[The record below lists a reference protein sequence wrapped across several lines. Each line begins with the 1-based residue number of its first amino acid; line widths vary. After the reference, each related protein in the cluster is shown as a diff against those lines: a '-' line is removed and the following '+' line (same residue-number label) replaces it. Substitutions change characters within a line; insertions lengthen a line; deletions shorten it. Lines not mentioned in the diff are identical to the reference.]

1 MENEMRKYINKV
13 KNFGQFLN
21 ENSEQQ
27 TNSIVQFIKDN
38 EITDDDFGR
47 IGHSDTIYIENAIKA
62 VDLSYEQIFKMIE
75 DNYET
80 IGELGEGETTA
91 RSIINNII
99 KLKNSL
105 GNF

>member
-1 MENEMRKYINKV
+1 MRKYINKV

-21 ENSEQQ
+21 ENNEQQ
-27 TNSIVQFIKDN
+27 TNTIVQFIKDN
-38 EITDDDFGR
+38 EITDDDLGR
-47 IGHSDTIYIENAIKA
+47 IGHTDTIYIDNAIKA
-62 VDLSYEQIFKMIE
+62 VDLTYEQIIKMIE

-91 RSIINNII
+91 KSIINNII
-99 KLKNSL
+99 KLKNNL

>member
-1 MENEMRKYINKV
+1 MSKEMREQINKV

-27 TNSIVQFIKDN
+27 NNSIIKFIKNN

-62 VDLSYEQIFKMIE
+62 VDLTYEQIIKMIE

-91 RSIINNII
+91 KSIINNII